1 MLHKFVSRIFP
12 VHRPRY
18 EGPLR
23 VRTTIAP
30 PGARRRRG
38 AAQAFEHGRVLV
50 DISQSPGLGTLVTLT
65 VSRRVRSLISKAAS
79 AKRLR
84 TAMTDRT
91 RLLIFVLNVAIVVA
105 VTVLLWRM

>member
-1 MLHKFVSRIFP
+1 M
-12 VHRPRY
+12 
-18 EGPLR
+18 
-23 VRTTIAP
+23 
-30 PGARRRRG
+30 
-38 AAQAFEHGRVLV
+38 
-50 DISQSPGLGTLVTLT
+50 
-65 VSRRVRSLISKAAS
+65 ISKAAS